1 MSSFLI
7 NLIKVIVLFDAI
19 FLAIVTRNYIKST
32 ILEKKM
38 TEEDINTLTP
48 IIESEVK
55 KAYHR
60 TRNTLVL
67 KNVNDVYN
75 YENVLIHNVQKELID
90 LMYSGQLLVS
100 KFTDNYDIEM
110 MIKHEVS
117 KLGISVDKVIR
128 EERKIQDKPIKQQS
142 TTVDISDSLMI

>member
-48 IIESEVK
+48 IIESGVK